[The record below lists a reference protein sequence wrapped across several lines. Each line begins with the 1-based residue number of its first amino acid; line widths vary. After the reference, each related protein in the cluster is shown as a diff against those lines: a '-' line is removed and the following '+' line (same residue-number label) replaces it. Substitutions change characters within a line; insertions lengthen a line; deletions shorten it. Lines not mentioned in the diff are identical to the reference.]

1 MRLTQ
6 GIFGIADSQPGGHD
20 LVVDSEAIFWG
31 VQKFLSET
39 ESLFKSVYRLSDC
52 EDKLQEQ
59 LPWLMGIGKQTMA
72 RSWDKMEEMAS
83 LSLQQSKSVK
93 GSLSAKANILCK
105 QGFPSKGE
113 SLSQSSAHLPMYEK
127 QAVSRQVSMHP

>member
-1 MRLTQ
+1 MPINIRRLNHLSVAGVRIIRQKPLALLSHMRLTQ

-52 EDKLQEQ
+52 EDKLREQ
-59 LPWLMGIGKQTMA
+59 LP
-72 RSWDKMEEMAS
+72 
-83 LSLQQSKSVK
+83 
-93 GSLSAKANILCK
+93 
-105 QGFPSKGE
+105 
-113 SLSQSSAHLPMYEK
+113 
-127 QAVSRQVSMHP
+127 